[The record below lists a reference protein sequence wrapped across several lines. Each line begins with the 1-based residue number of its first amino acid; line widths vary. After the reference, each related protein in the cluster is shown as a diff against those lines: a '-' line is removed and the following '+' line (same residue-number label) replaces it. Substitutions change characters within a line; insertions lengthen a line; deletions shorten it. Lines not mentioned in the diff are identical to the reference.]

1 MSFVYPAGLWALL
14 ALGVFAAVCLS
25 RHRSEVTPVSS
36 TYLWRLSEQRRK
48 KKGYWRTLKRSL
60 FFVLQFLAL
69 ALSALLIA
77 QPIMPMPGSGVNVA
91 VILDASASMQR
102 ADGSG
107 QTRVARAVAAA
118 ERDMDRL
125 PWGASVTVVLAGDEA
140 RVAADHVSGGAEL
153 RAALE
158 GESCGWGAGDV
169 AGAAALCAVMV
180 YCYAGVMPLH
190 GFSSTMVVGV
200 LRGGGDVRASLLID
214 NFPLWCVELPLMCLL
229 GLVLKVPN
237 EVFCLCIAIEHL
249 AKTPVGLWRI
259 HGGKWVHDITRS
271 D

>member
-14 ALGVFAAVCLS
+14 ALGVFAAVCLI

-60 FFVLQFLAL
+60 FFALQFLAL

-91 VILDASASMQR
+91 VILDASASMQM

-107 QTRVARAVAAA
+107 QTRFARAVAAA

-158 GESCGWGAGDV
+158 GVSCGWGARRRCASRCSTRAAFRTCGCTRTRRMRRRRGWRSSPCA
-169 AGAAALCAVMV
+169 AGTS
-180 YCYAGVMPLH
+180 G
-190 GFSSTMVVGV
+190 T
-200 LRGGGDVRASLLID
+200 
-214 NFPLWCVELPLMCLL
+214 
-229 GLVLKVPN
+229 
-237 EVFCLCIAIEHL
+237 
-249 AKTPVGLWRI
+249 
-259 HGGKWVHDITRS
+259 
-271 D
+271 

>member
-14 ALGVFAAVCLS
+14 ALGVFAAVCLI

-60 FFVLQFLAL
+60 FFALQFLAL
-69 ALSALLIA
+69 TLSALLIA

-91 VILDASASMQR
+91 VILDASASMQM

-107 QTRVARAVAAA
+107 QTRFARAVAAA

-158 GESCGWGAGDV
+158 GVSCGWGAGDV
-169 AGAAALCAVMV
+169 AGAAAVHGRAVCA
-180 YCYAGVMPLH
+180 
-190 GFSSTMVVGV
+190 
-200 LRGGGDVRASLLID
+200 GGGAGGHLSARRGRVEREPRRAGDQRL
-214 NFPLWCVELPLMCLL
+214 
-229 GLVLKVPN
+229 
-237 EVFCLCIAIEHL
+237 HL
-249 AKTPVGLWRI
+249 R
-259 HGGKWVHDITRS
+259 HGV
-271 D
+271 